1 MSAPTAYEFGPF
13 RLEPGEHRLRAGD
26 TLLPL
31 TPRASELLL
40 HLVRNG
46 GQLQLKDALLQQIW
60 AQSFVEESNL
70 TQTVYVLRKTLAS
83 VDPRSEYIETVPRKG
98 YRFRAAVREVI
109 LRKEQMESRRQPAM
123 EAELPMLPTEA
134 RASFSGKQWLAAGGA
149 LLLAIGIMQ
158 GLRPMSTRGGAEPAA
173 AALTAEGSIEPVAGN
188 PAPSGASYGVRRRA
202 PQSRGPALEVVTAR
216 ASTPDDVR
224 QALDLCYLLYVNRL
238 SDQATNYCQSALQA
252 QPNQVQGHLFLGLIA
267 QQQRDNHRALRYL
280 EQARK
285 LARGDSYY
293 SVLEAMGGAYAA
305 AGNHAAA
312 AGIHDQLEQ
321 AARERVAART
331 SAAGLKATLGDVEG
345 AVRDLQA
352 LAPGRELPAD
362 FLLDPRYEA
371 LRAHP
376 RFRALRTVGSGLQG
390 GSGPAQTTVL
400 ADAPE

>member
-1 MSAPTAYEFGPF
+1 MSVPTAYEFGPF

-31 TPRASELLL
+31 TPRACEVLL
-40 HLVRNG
+40 HLVRNS
-46 GQLQLKDALLQQIW
+46 GQLQLKEVLLQQVW

-83 VDPRSEYIETVPRKG
+83 VDPLSEYIETVPRKG
-98 YRFRAAVREVI
+98 YRFRVAVREVT
-109 LRKEQMESRRQPAM
+109 RRAEQPESRREPVA
-123 EAELPMLPTEA
+123 EAAVPIPLLSA
-134 RASFSGKQWLAAGGA
+134 RASMTGKRWLAVGGA

-158 GLRPMSTRGGAEPAA
+158 ALRPVSVQGGGEPAA
-173 AALTAEGSIEPVAGN
+173 ATPAAEGSIEPVAGN
-188 PAPSGASYGVRRRA
+188 PAPSGASNVLRRRA
-202 PQSRGPALEVVTAR
+202 PQPRGPALEVIAAR
-216 ASTPDDVR
+216 TSMPDDVR
-224 QALDLCYLLYVNRL
+224 QAIDLCYLLYVNRL
-238 SDQATNYCQSALQA
+238 SDQATNYCETALQA

-280 EQARK
+280 ERARK

-321 AARERVAART
+321 AARERVAARA

-352 LAPGRELPAD
+352 LAPGRDLPAD

-376 RFRALRTVGSGLQG
+376 RFRALRTGGSGLQG
-390 GSGPAQTTVL
+390 GSGPAPTTVL

>member
-1 MSAPTAYEFGPF
+1 MSALMAYEFGPF

-31 TPRASELLL
+31 TPRACEVLL
-40 HLVRNG
+40 HLVRNS
-46 GQLQLKDALLQQIW
+46 GQLQLKDALLQQVW

-83 VDPRSEYIETVPRKG
+83 VDPLSEYIETVPRKG
-98 YRFRAAVREVI
+98 YRFRAAVREVTI
-109 LRKEQMESRRQPAM
+109 RTEQAEIRRGPVA
-123 EAELPMLPTEA
+123 EAALPMPPAVA
-134 RASFSGKQWLAAGGA
+134 RASFAAKRWLAAGGV

-158 GLRPMSTRGGAEPAA
+158 SMRPASVQGSGEAA
-173 AALTAEGSIEPVAGN
+173 AVAPPPTGSIELVASD
-188 PAPSGASYGVRRRA
+188 PAPFGASYEVRRRA
-202 PQSRGPALEVVTAR
+202 PQSRGPALEVVATR
-216 ASTPDDVR
+216 TSTPDDVR
-224 QALDLCYLLYVNRL
+224 QAIDLCYLMYVNRL
-238 SDQATNYCQSALQA
+238 SDQATNYCQTALQA
-252 QPNQVQGHLFLGLIA
+252 QPDQVQGHLFLGLIA

-280 EQARK
+280 ERARR

-305 AGNHAAA
+305 AGNSAAA
-312 AGIHDQLEQ
+312 AGIHHQLEQ
-321 AARERVAART
+321 AARERVAARA

-352 LAPGRELPAD
+352 MAPGRELPAD
-362 FLLDPRYEA
+362 LLLDPRYEA

-376 RFRALRTVGSGLQG
+376 RFRALRAGGAGLQG
-390 GSGPAQTTVL
+390 GSGPAAITVL